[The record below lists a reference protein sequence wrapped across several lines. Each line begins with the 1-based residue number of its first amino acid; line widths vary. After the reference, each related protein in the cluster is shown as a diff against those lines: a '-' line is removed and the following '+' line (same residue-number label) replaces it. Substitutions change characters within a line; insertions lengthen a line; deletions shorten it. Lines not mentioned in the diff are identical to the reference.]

1 MQIASAKQE
10 EGQDEAHVPPAAQP
24 CTPTED
30 AASWNP
36 LEQLREQPE
45 KWNKWKP
52 RKI

>member
-1 MQIASAKQE
+1 MQIASAKQG
-10 EGQDEAHVPPAAQP
+10 EGQDEARVPPAAQP

-30 AASWNP
+30 AAPWNP

-45 KWNKWKP
+45 KWNKWKL